1 MRTDFEAWAAE
12 QRKILGTDAKP
23 APVVAPLLEDATA
36 RWKREADEATEQR
49 AYARVRRRARALR
62 MRQRAHAA
70 ANNNNNSNG
79 DGVDW
84 AAVLSSIADALNTIN
99 QRLITLEARAGIN
112 NSSELTTEL
121 LDLPRFLAP
130 RYGPGAGWP
139 LEAGI
144 RFSQP
149 LMTKQKAK

>member
-1 MRTDFEAWAAE
+1 METDFEAWAAE
-12 QRKILGTDAKP
+12 QRKILGTDTKP
-23 APVVAPLLEDATA
+23 APAPLPSVEDAVA
-36 RWKREADEATEQR
+36 RWKRTADEAAE
-49 AYARVRRRARALR
+49 RRAIARARLR
-62 MRQRAHAA
+62 ARSIRMQQRAHAA
-70 ANNNNNSNG
+70 ANND

-84 AAVLSSIADALNTIN
+84 AAVLSSIAEALSTIN
-99 QRLITLEARAGIN
+99 KRLNAIEVRNGIN

-139 LEAGI
+139 LEAGV

-149 LMTKQKAK
+149 LMTKRKAK

>member
-1 MRTDFEAWAAE
+1 MEKDFETWAAE
-12 QRKILGTDAKP
+12 QRKMLGTDAKP
-23 APVVAPLLEDATA
+23 PPAPLPPVEDATA

-49 AYARVRRRARALR
+49 AIARARLR
-62 MRQRAHAA
+62 ARSIRMQQRAHAA
-70 ANNNNNSNG
+70 ANNNNG

-84 AAVLSSIADALNTIN
+84 AAVLSSIAEALSTIN
-99 QRLITLEARAGIN
+99 KRLNAIEARNGIN
-112 NSSELTTEL
+112 NNSELTTEL

-139 LEAGI
+139 LEAGV

-149 LMTKQKAK
+149 LMTKRKAK